1 MIEMSKPRITSD
13 ESLAAL
19 FFTEL
24 GVDKDDEAMEI
35 FRGSSIDTSGAPTP
49 RAKEYMMSEE
59 WDEKDKI
66 SIKLILD
73 ENCRGRIGVTSAG
86 PGGADRFCG
95 NAICTLL
102 QLSKS

>member
-1 MIEMSKPRITSD
+1 MSKPRITTD

-19 FFTEL
+19 FFVEL

-73 ENCRGRIGVTSAG
+73 EN
-86 PGGADRFCG
+86 
-95 NAICTLL
+95 
-102 QLSKS
+102 